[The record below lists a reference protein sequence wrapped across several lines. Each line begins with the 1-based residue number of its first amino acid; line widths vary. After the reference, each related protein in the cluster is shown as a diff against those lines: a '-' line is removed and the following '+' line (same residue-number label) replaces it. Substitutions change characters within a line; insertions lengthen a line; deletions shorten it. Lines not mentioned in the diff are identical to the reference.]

1 VNNIPK
7 EEEIS
12 EKSLQKL
19 KEQLTKLNQKLK
31 EQNKKFNQNI
41 EDLAKIFDLKLEEQ
55 VKMLDQKLNEH
66 INNTEAN
73 IKTLNESIE
82 IIRSQIASNSE
93 QIQIQIKTQEEIIM
107 DIIQKFSDQFLNDK
121 TRFETDIEELK
132 NNQDV
137 IKINIDTLEKRV
149 LENAKTMI
157 YSEVRMACKNK
168 EKEILMN
175 LWIDEL
181 KEIISNLD
189 KLKEIHPKDLKLQID
204 EISSTIESFKQK
216 FTK

>member
-1 VNNIPK
+1 
-7 EEEIS
+7 
-12 EKSLQKL
+12 
-19 KEQLTKLNQKLK
+19 
-31 EQNKKFNQNI
+31 
-41 EDLAKIFDLKLEEQ
+41 
-55 VKMLDQKLNEH
+55 MLDQKLNEH

-93 QIQIQIKTQEEIIM
+93 QIQIQLKTQEEIIM
-107 DIIQKFSDQFLNDK
+107 DIIQKFNDQFLNNK
-121 TRFETDIEELK
+121 TRFESDIEELK

-137 IKINIDTLEKRV
+137 FKINIDTLEKRV